1 MYNVNVSGIKD
12 GECVKKYIAL
22 IITVLLIMFCMPF
35 GVSAQ
40 NGVSVTAN
48 NNSLKAGDTVTFTVT
63 FNAPSE
69 MTAFS
74 YTVCYDSEYLSFV
87 SASASDY
94 NSSLDGKIYY
104 IAEADGVT
112 KVTETFTFTCISVGE
127 SGIDI
132 KDICCAD
139 SNEYTYSD
147 VSFSFSVE
155 RQTIG
160 DVNNDCFVNASDLAT
175 LKLYLA
181 GQNVEISKEYSDLNG
196 DGEVNASDLAELK
209 LALAGAK

>member
-1 MYNVNVSGIKD
+1 M
-12 GECVKKYIAL
+12 
-22 IITVLLIMFCMPF
+22 
-35 GVSAQ
+35 
-40 NGVSVTAN
+40 
-48 NNSLKAGDTVTFTVT
+48 
-63 FNAPSE
+63 
-69 MTAFS
+69 
-74 YTVCYDSEYLSFV
+74 

-147 VSFSFSVE
+147 VSFAFSVE

-160 DVNNDCFVNASDLAT
+160 DVNNDCFVNAGDLAI

-181 GQNVEISKEYSDLNG
+181 GQNVEISKEYSDLNA
-196 DGEVNASDLAELK
+196 DGYVNASDLAELK